1 LDNNSINLTTCK
13 NILNLIAEKGLYV
26 KHKNVNGFVPD
37 QAYAE
42 MARTQMQPPILSA
55 IAMAVILFLI
65 IAKGLIVMSQSLL

>member
-1 LDNNSINLTTCK
+1 M
-13 NILNLIAEKGLYV
+13 

-42 MARTQMQPPILSA
+42 MARTQMQPPILSG

-65 IAKGLIVMSQSLL
+65 IAKGLIVMVQSLL